1 MKGFKRQNPLF
12 SLCGLNCGLCPM
24 FLGKYCGGCGHG
36 SQSCAIAR
44 CAAAQG
50 NVEYCFQCP
59 QYPCEK
65 YDHIDDF
72 DSFITH
78 RRQKSD
84 LKRAQSIGIAQYN
97 LEQEEKVRIL
107 NELLCH
113 YNDGRKK
120 TLFCTAVNLLELPAL
135 RAAISRHQAHEQ
147 LDAMPLR
154 EKSAYAAAVFQE
166 IAGES
171 GLKLTLNR
179 KKVR

>member
-1 MKGFKRQNPLF
+1 MKDFKRQNPLF

-135 RAAISRHQAHEQ
+135 RRQSAGFRLTNSLTQCRFGKKAP
-147 LDAMPLR
+147 MLR
-154 EKSAYAAAVFQE
+154 RSFRKSPAK
-166 IAGES
+166 AG
-171 GLKLTLNR
+171 
-179 KKVR
+179 